1 MNRAEQIHNFSV
13 DVVIPVYNAPVLTKR
28 CIDSVI
34 RYLGQSVRTVLI
46 QNDASGAETRE
57 MLDNLDYPQVD
68 LCHATRNQGY
78 GQSVNEAISRS
89 SADLV
94 LVLNSDTEIRENFLP
109 SLCHALQQDEKL
121 AVISPVHDS
130 LFRYDP
136 ARYQRQ
142 PSGYIV
148 TYRFQGYGFL
158 IRRKLF
164 LEIGGF
170 DREFGRGYYEDTDL
184 GRRLIAQG
192 WRLGIHPDTHIRH
205 HEGASFG
212 RGKDYRLLVA
222 NNRARYFARYPG
234 TQRNLLLVSS
244 QHAPADLPQDL
255 AAQLETIMQQGG
267 VVYWLTPLP
276 ARQLSC
282 LQLHNRTASIANLF
296 RLMLRGRSRV
306 DKRISATWILPG
318 TPVAL
323 RILLVIF
330 TRLHKLETKYWTS

>member
-1 MNRAEQIHNFSV
+1 MNRAEHINNFSV
-13 DVVIPVYNAPVLTKR
+13 DVVIPVYNAPDVTKR

-34 RYLGQSVRTVLI
+34 RYLGQSVQTVWI
-46 QNDASGAETRE
+46 QDDASNTETRE

-68 LCHATRNQGY
+68 IYHAAKNQGY

-89 SADLV
+89 TADLV
-94 LVLNSDTEIRENFLP
+94 FVLNSDTEIHENFLP
-109 SLCHALQQDEKL
+109 PLCDALQQDEKL
-121 AVISPVHDS
+121 AVISPAHDS

-164 LEIGGF
+164 VSLGGF

-184 GRRLIAQG
+184 GRRLITQG
-192 WRLGIHPDTHIRH
+192 WHLGIHPDARIQH

-212 RGKDYRLLVA
+212 RGRDYRLLVA

-234 TQRNLLLVSS
+234 TQHNILLISS
-244 QHAPADLPQDL
+244 QRTLKDLPHEL
-255 AAQLETIMQQGG
+255 ASQLEIIMQQGG

-276 ARQLSC
+276 VSQLSC
-282 LQLHNRTASIANLF
+282 LQLHNLTANTTNLF

-306 DKRISATWILPG
+306 DKRISGTWILPG
-318 TPVAL
+318 VPVSL
-323 RILLVIF
+323 RILLAVF
-330 TRLHKLETKYWTS
+330 MRFHKMETRYWTS